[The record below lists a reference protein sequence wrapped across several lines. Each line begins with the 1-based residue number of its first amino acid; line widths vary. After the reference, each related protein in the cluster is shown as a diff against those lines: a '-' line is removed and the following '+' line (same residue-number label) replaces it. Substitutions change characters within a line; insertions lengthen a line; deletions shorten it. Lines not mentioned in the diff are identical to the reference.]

1 VVDPVGGSY
10 YIESLTSKIEAEVED
25 YLKRIEEMG
34 GAIKAVESGFIQKE
48 IQDAA
53 YEYHQEVEAGRKQVV
68 GVNCFHRRRRRT
80 DSSAANRPRA
90 RDKTG

>member
-1 VVDPVGGSY
+1 VLSDPLGWRLLYRGPDHTHIEEAVV
-10 YIESLTSKIEAEVED
+10 E

-53 YEYHQEVEAGRKQVV
+53 YEYHQDVDRQ
-68 GVNCFHRRRRRT
+68 
-80 DSSAANRPRA
+80 DAN
-90 RDKTG
+90 